1 MDYLFP
7 VVKKGGGS
15 MSGETSY
22 ILLNYM
28 QVLKGVSLREVYC
41 CPHPQLESLIRGF
54 TWGSGEGK
62 KQVLK
67 QVTNLLKELI
77 SFSIELETFK
87 LKDTFKNSGGCG
99 KGRGI

>member
-1 MDYLFP
+1 
-7 VVKKGGGS
+7 

-22 ILLNYM
+22 IPLNM
-28 QVLKGVSLREVYC
+28 QVLKGASLREVYC

-67 QVTNLLKELI
+67 QITLSPQGTDFIFNGAGDI
-77 SFSIELETFK
+77 QT
-87 LKDTFKNSGGCG
+87 
-99 KGRGI
+99 